1 MENIKLI
8 IIMPI
13 ICLLVAIII
22 SKDNAFQ
29 MWTVIQRLPTTAL

>member
-29 MWTVIQRLPTTAL
+29 MWMVIQLLPSTAL